1 MVIITLQ
8 KLLFNNYAMKYIY
21 VFPFLLICNIFTSC
35 DFGNTGAVNP
45 DLYKFP
51 IINIV
56 KFTNDTCKNYVCKSL
71 CNFNIPENYE
81 TFVSRDTIT
90 FNIPDSCL
98 NQELYITAPYIYLTD
113 GYYLVNWRIHNHFVI
128 NMGLYFETQN
138 LSDVLGEYDWKTDYF
153 ASCNLTTTN
162 IKWSELNSRTN
173 NKETLLHKQNHPIIS
188 EYKIITKSQVL
199 YEGLSK
205 KLRSKAPDDIF
216 NPFLIP
222 QQREE
227 KAIKEY
233 DEYYLTTVKEYLIEN
248 IKKGKL
254 EEKTKNVE
262 LLQ

>member
-1 MVIITLQ
+1 MKSINLLYKITILLYTII
-8 KLLFNNYAMKYIY
+8 ISH
-21 VFPFLLICNIFTSC
+21 SC
-35 DFGNTGAVNP
+35 QLDVGLDGEGRKCSASSDP
-45 DLYKFP
+45 DACKFP

-56 KFTNDTCKNYVCKSL
+56 KFTNDTCKNYVCRSL

-98 NQELYITAPYIYLTD
+98 NQELYITEPYIYLTD
-113 GYYLVNWRIHNHFVI
+113 GYYLVNWRIHDHFVI
-128 NMGLYFETQN
+128 NMGLFFESQN
-138 LSDVLGEYDWKTDYF
+138 LSEVLGEYDLKTDYF

-162 IKWSELNSRTN
+162 VKWNNLNYQTN
-173 NKETLLHKQNHPIIS
+173 NKETLSYKQNYPIIS

-199 YEGLSK
+199 HEGLSK
-205 KLRSKAPDDIF
+205 RLLSKAPDDIF
-216 NPFLIP
+216 YTFLIH
-222 QQREE
+222 QQRDE
-227 KAIKEY
+227 KSIKKY
-233 DEYYLTTVKEYLIEN
+233 DEYYYTTVKEYLIEN

>member
-1 MVIITLQ
+1 MEILKLVKLEYKSISIFFFIIIFNSCTLHEPGSGW
-8 KLLFNNYAMKYIY
+8 K
-21 VFPFLLICNIFTSC
+21 CSG
-35 DFGNTGAVNP
+35 DSEP
-45 DLYKFP
+45 DACQFP
-51 IINIV
+51 IINII
-56 KFTNDTCKNYVCKSL
+56 KFANDTCKDYVCRSL
-71 CNFNIPENYE
+71 CDFNIPENYE

-90 FNIPDSCL
+90 FNVLDSFL
-98 NQELYITAPYIYLTD
+98 NQELYITEPYIYLSD

-128 NMGLYFETQN
+128 NMSIYFESQN
-138 LSDVLGEYDWKTDYF
+138 LSDILGEYDWETDYF
-153 ASCNLTTTN
+153 AKCNLTTTN
-162 IKWSELNSRTN
+162 VKWSELNSQTN

-199 YEGLSK
+199 HEGLSK
-205 KLRSKAPDDIF
+205 KLRLKAPDDIF
-216 NPFLIP
+216 YTFLIR

-233 DEYYLTTVKEYLIEN
+233 DEYYFTTVKEYLIEN